1 MKVKDNNMQE
11 QIANS
16 YRPSKVLAIT
26 GGKGGIG
33 KTNIAI
39 NLSVALAGMS
49 QNVVLLDADMGLANI
64 DVMLGIKAKN
74 NLSDVLS
81 GQCKLEEIIIT
92 GPNNINIIP
101 SSSGNIHMASLGY
114 KEIGGLIDTLS
125 SLENKP
131 NYLIIDTAA
140 GITESVVGFAAA
152 ADEIIVVVCNEP
164 SSIADAYALIKLL
177 NKQFN
182 IHKFRVITN
191 KMKKVGENDEVFAK
205 LTRVTDKF
213 LNISIVNLGSIPEDK
228 FMEKSVRKSKSVV
241 TEYPYSLGTKAFYDI
256 ARNIMN
262 LPIVNT
268 VTGNMQF
275 FQKQLVEG

>member
-1 MKVKDNNMQE
+1 MQE
-11 QIANS
+11 QVVNS
-16 YRPSKVLAIT
+16 YGLSKVLAIT

-49 QNVVLLDADMGLANI
+49 QKVMLLDADMGLSNV

-74 NLSDVLS
+74 NISDVLS
-81 GQCKLEEIIIT
+81 GKCKLEEIIIL
-92 GPNNINIIP
+92 GPNNINVIP

-114 KEIGGLIDTLS
+114 KEIGGLINMFST
-125 SLENKP
+125 LENKP

-152 ADEIIVVVCNEP
+152 ADEIVIVVCNEP
-164 SSIADAYALIKLL
+164 TSIADAYALIKLL

-182 IHKFRVITN
+182 IHRFRVITN
-191 KMKKVGENDEVFAK
+191 KIKRIGESEEVFAK
-205 LTRVTDKF
+205 LTRVADKF
-213 LNISIVNLGSIPEDK
+213 LNVSIVHLGAIPEDK
-228 FMEKSVRKSKSVV
+228 FMEKSVRKAKPVV

-262 LPIVNT
+262 FPMISLM
-268 VTGNMQF
+268 TGNMQF
-275 FQKQLVEG
+275 FPKQLVTG